1 MANPIVEHEIL
12 ERLKIFLKYSDRWS
26 EHQVF
31 LERRSVLNLESIL
44 DLMLNQV
51 FSKNDLRDIEEW
63 VIIFYIL
70 TGRFGLK
77 NELVLLRWEFQSRG
91 ISGVALEIERY
102 FKKWTSRSRITF
114 VAADSNS
121 IFIDISHT
129 LSYPFNT
136 GIQTVVRNIG
146 KSLLMDPKVYWVIW
160 NEANQVWQ
168 LIDKEIVSNDLPFQ
182 KNSKVKYRN
191 ISRVSANLK
200 IFVKAFWHGI
210 YSSYRYLISDQDKES
225 SVATNLIVRA
235 EKIVRYFRNRK
246 VSAKSQGEI
255 KSPLLYNQTLLIL
268 EPIQSANVTRRLY
281 FLPEITTLSVLVYDL
296 IPISHPEFFTKF
308 SIQNFLNY
316 LKVLSVANNL
326 IAISEF
332 TQSQI
337 RQFVPQSDAKNLTV
351 IPLPITL
358 DNSIEDTSEN
368 LATPMFLCVGSIEPR
383 KNHMNVLK
391 AAEACWE
398 MGLNF
403 ELTLVGG
410 QGWANSDVL
419 KYILNLK
426 NKKYKIRV
434 IRDASNS
441 QITKLYSQAYAFITI
456 PWVEGFGLPL
466 AEAISTGKFVIASKI
481 DSHLEF
487 GQVEGVYFVN
497 PDEIDMISTTMK
509 KILNY
514 RVTNAHRVIQR
525 KPQLSW
531 GDYSARLILDA
542 TK

>member
-1 MANPIVEHEIL
+1 
-12 ERLKIFLKYSDRWS
+12 
-26 EHQVF
+26 
-31 LERRSVLNLESIL
+31 
-44 DLMLNQV
+44 
-51 FSKNDLRDIEEW
+51 
-63 VIIFYIL
+63 
-70 TGRFGLK
+70 
-77 NELVLLRWEFQSRG
+77 
-91 ISGVALEIERY
+91 
-102 FKKWTSRSRITF
+102 
-114 VAADSNS
+114 
-121 IFIDISHT
+121 
-129 LSYPFNT
+129 
-136 GIQTVVRNIG
+136 
-146 KSLLMDPKVYWVIW
+146 
-160 NEANQVWQ
+160 
-168 LIDKEIVSNDLPFQ
+168 
-182 KNSKVKYRN
+182 
-191 ISRVSANLK
+191 
-200 IFVKAFWHGI
+200 
-210 YSSYRYLISDQDKES
+210 
-225 SVATNLIVRA
+225 
-235 EKIVRYFRNRK
+235 
-246 VSAKSQGEI
+246 
-255 KSPLLYNQTLLIL
+255 L

-281 FLPEITTLSVLVYDL
+281 YLPEIATLSVLVYDL

-337 RQFVPQSDAKNLTV
+337 MQFVPQSDAKNLTV

-410 QGWANSDVL
+410 QGWGNSDVL